1 MYSNIY
7 HSLLIL
13 KKPRSFVPV
22 EQQIKLEWP
31 SKEVNFCGTSV
42 VRAT

>member
-7 HSLLIL
+7 HFLLIL
-13 KKPRSFVPV
+13 KKPGSFVPV

-31 SKEVNFCGTSV
+31 SKEVDFCGTSV